1 MIRPY
6 KPILS
11 YPRVHVFLP
20 PGPTQRTSPGATRRS
35 REERKPQTL
44 LMRGIAVALVLAL
57 TGSVAFTVP
66 SHAQVAARR
75 AAVLLPRALPTA
87 SIAGPEE
94 EEPRDIIEVRCSHG
108 LVPWLAG
115 IPA

>member
-1 MIRPY
+1 MPLVYVAQCVRNAVLFATARTISDPPTGDSLMIR
-6 KPILS
+6 KMCM
-11 YPRVHVFLP
+11 
-20 PGPTQRTSPGATRRS
+20 
-35 REERKPQTL
+35 L
-44 LMRGIAVALVLAL
+44 LALVLAV

-87 SIAGPEE
+87 SIAGPEK